1 MSLLARMQNTF
12 YSIWMNFMAL
22 PAIIMYKEGRYRV
35 GQVVLKIPSLDLQN
49 SDIYLKGKVRN

>member
-35 GQVVLKIPSLDLQN
+35 GQDAIKIPNLNLVFS
-49 SDIYLKGKVRN
+49 